1 MKRFGFAG
9 GSASHGNSKAHRLRG
24 STGACQDPGK
34 VWPGTPMPG
43 RMGGKRRTLQSA
55 WVYKVYT
62 MASMR
67 HMSGGCCHHLTA
79 VSTLSRLGPCPDV
92 LVARLPGGRGAKPA
106 ICEGPGA
113 GSQGQLGVCA

>member
-55 WVYKVYT
+55 WVYKVNIE
-62 MASMR
+62 
-67 HMSGGCCHHLTA
+67 SGC
-79 VSTLSRLGPCPDV
+79 
-92 LVARLPGGRGAKPA
+92 LP
-106 ICEGPGA
+106 
-113 GSQGQLGVCA
+113 SV